1 VPPPLNERADKGRTV
16 ADHLRLV
23 ALFQRAFQRRDRA
36 EMVDC
41 LGELIAVRAPVADQW
56 LQLSLTAIDL
66 GEIGLTRA
74 ATDLYVESCDGRP
87 AALHKKI
94 GVLARMGVFG
104 EALALARAM
113 PTDQPDPFSYALS
126 RGSVAVNAGETNEA
140 RQWLEEALRLRPNS
154 GSAWHSI
161 AQLVDF
167 ANEPELAGR
176 AVAAEPAMQ
185 GAPGGERALYYYALS
200 KAYAGRAD
208 HGRAFAS
215 AARGAS
221 ETGALYPYDRLLDY
235 RTAKEALAGYDRT
248 GLEAMARQHSEPTGR
263 SIFVMGLPRSGT
275 TLVEQILTSHSEV
288 CGGGEIDL
296 LRLLVH
302 EVGNASRPALDGYLR
317 KANAPALAG
326 LWDHLL
332 HERFPMPGRI
342 VDKTTDTSRK
352 LGIAA
357 AVLPEAPLI
366 WLKRDPLDCAWSCF
380 RTCFMAGIRWSN
392 ALDDMAYN
400 FRLEDR
406 LLAQWQRNLGD
417 RLLVVPFEAL
427 VTEPEL
433 WIRTILAHC
442 GLAEEPQVFAPH
454 ENRRAVATASAMQV
468 RQPINR
474 RGIGSAEPYR
484 EYLEPFVRAYY
495 A

>member
-1 VPPPLNERADKGRTV
+1 
-16 ADHLRLV
+16 
-23 ALFQRAFQRRDRA
+23 
-36 EMVDC
+36 
-41 LGELIAVRAPVADQW
+41 
-56 LQLSLTAIDL
+56 
-66 GEIGLTRA
+66 
-74 ATDLYVESCDGRP
+74 
-87 AALHKKI
+87 
-94 GVLARMGVFG
+94 
-104 EALALARAM
+104 
-113 PTDQPDPFSYALS
+113 
-126 RGSVAVNAGETNEA
+126 
-140 RQWLEEALRLRPNS
+140 
-154 GSAWHSI
+154 
-161 AQLVDF
+161 
-167 ANEPELAGR
+167 
-176 AVAAEPAMQ
+176 
-185 GAPGGERALYYYALS
+185 
-200 KAYAGRAD
+200 
-208 HGRAFAS
+208 
-215 AARGAS
+215 
-221 ETGALYPYDRLLDY
+221 
-235 RTAKEALAGYDRT
+235 
-248 GLEAMARQHSEPTGR
+248 
-263 SIFVMGLPRSGT
+263 
-275 TLVEQILTSHSEV
+275 
-288 CGGGEIDL
+288 
-296 LRLLVH
+296 
-302 EVGNASRPALDGYLR
+302 
-317 KANAPALAG
+317 
-326 LWDHLL
+326 LL